1 MNYLYFGLIIITF
14 IVKLGFIG
22 TSIYYNYLL
31 RFHGKTKEKRIKK
44 LEIMKEQ
51 WDFVYVWLMSIIL
64 FVNFNP
70 FTSNVVVLDRETKTL
85 LFLYAIITV
94 VTAKYTTFTDQSL
107 LLDIYKNKNNKNS
120 DFGEYLL

>member
-1 MNYLYFGLIIITF
+1 
-14 IVKLGFIG
+14 
-22 TSIYYNYLL
+22 
-31 RFHGKTKEKRIKK
+31 
-44 LEIMKEQ
+44 MKEQ